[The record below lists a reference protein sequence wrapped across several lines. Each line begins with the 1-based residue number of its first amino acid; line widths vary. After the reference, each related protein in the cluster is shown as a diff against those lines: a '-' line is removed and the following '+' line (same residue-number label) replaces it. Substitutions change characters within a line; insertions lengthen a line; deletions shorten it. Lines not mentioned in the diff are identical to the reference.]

1 MHHPKFAVAILG
13 TLVLSS
19 SVLAQEIVLHDV
31 ETTASDVSTIFKG
44 KDYDVVVTGASWES
58 DLLSAGLT
66 SGTYTTSVNGEV
78 QATGDVNI
86 DPTDPPDEVPVG
98 CIKVSSGGTKTV
110 SVDWT
115 FSTGSMPAANST
127 TLPADVDGSTSRDYQ
142 AFGAGA
148 SLVPLIVILLLAVC
162 TGIVELSLTT
172 GIFVGACIVAG
183 NIKDGFKLTL
193 EKYILEALADVGHG
207 YVYLFT
213 LFLAGLVAIMEKS
226 GGIKGLTVQ
235 LARIARTPRTGLLA
249 AFFSGCLIFFDDY
262 ANCLVIG
269 QTMLPIL
276 DSLGVSREKLA
287 YVVDATAAPIASLVP
302 VSSWVGFEVGLI
314 QEELDRIV
322 ALGWDLGSIKA
333 SGYGVFL
340 ESIKYRYYPIFMLF
354 LQILLI
360 ITARDFGFMLTAE
373 RKTQVYGVRTAAKAV
388 PNLERSCLR
397 EMRPRNLLPPRC
409 TTC

>member
-183 NIKDGFKLTL
+183 NIKDGFK
-193 EKYILEALADVGHG
+193 
-207 YVYLFT
+207 
-213 LFLAGLVAIMEKS
+213 
-226 GGIKGLTVQ
+226 
-235 LARIARTPRTGLLA
+235 
-249 AFFSGCLIFFDDY
+249 
-262 ANCLVIG
+262 
-269 QTMLPIL
+269 
-276 DSLGVSREKLA
+276 VS
-287 YVVDATAAPIASLVP
+287 
-302 VSSWVGFEVGLI
+302 
-314 QEELDRIV
+314 
-322 ALGWDLGSIKA
+322 
-333 SGYGVFL
+333 
-340 ESIKYRYYPIFMLF
+340 
-354 LQILLI
+354 
-360 ITARDFGFMLTAE
+360 
-373 RKTQVYGVRTAAKAV
+373 
-388 PNLERSCLR
+388 
-397 EMRPRNLLPPRC
+397 
-409 TTC
+409 